1 MNQRGTKGHAIYS
14 LLEGALLLIA
24 GILLLVFC
32 ENRDAYS
39 VALTVVGIMILITSS
54 LNLVFDIIVTLHSP
68 VTSPVSMKRGTL
80 FNFSLELALGI
91 ALIIGG
97 NTFREAGNGGD
108 ILRVFNFGALFIG
121 LTLNVLGGLALLY
134 SIIWLVR
141 APKEYKFGA
150 IATFV
155 VAALCVTFGILV
167 LVLIWN
173 SGDDALMRF
182 IFIFAGIFLII
193 LSLLSLGV
201 GIFEL
206 TQKNRVSIVEHVED
220 NERKDGGE
228 DSAE

>member
-1 MNQRGTKGHAIYS
+1 MNVRGTKGHAIYS
-14 LLEGALLLIA
+14 LLEGLLLLIA

-32 ENRDAYS
+32 ENKDAYS
-39 VALTVVGIMILITSS
+39 VALIIVGIVILVSSS
-54 LNLVFDIIVTLHSP
+54 LNLIFDIIVTLHSP

-80 FNFSLELALGI
+80 FTFSLELAFGI

-97 NTFREAGNGGD
+97 CTFQSAGNGGD
-108 ILRVFNFGALFIG
+108 ILRVFNFGALFVG

-141 APKEYKFGA
+141 APKEFKVGA

-155 VAALCVTFGILV
+155 VAALSITFGILV

-173 SGDDALMRF
+173 SGDDALMKF
-182 IFIFAGIFLII
+182 IFIFSGVFLII
-193 LSLLSLGV
+193 LSILSIGL

-206 TQKNRVSIVEHVED
+206 THKPNERIVENEREENSED
-220 NERKDGGE
+220 N
-228 DSAE
+228 AE